1 MIELG
6 EDMSISFK
14 QIEDNLKAEA
24 RRLLGEGTVSIVL
37 AYGRGYDENHPMPY
51 AAKCPSDADN
61 IVFNEYCTCNMA
73 RYLVRYPRGTKIAIA
88 VKAADSRAVIQLIQ
102 EEKVCR
108 EDLVLL
114 GIPVYGMKNQRTDE
128 VIDSHTT
135 GGLYNPVLYDI
146 LLGEE
151 VHGQPVISPYD
162 VLAEYEAMDKD
173 ARFTFWQKEFDK
185 CIRCYACRKS
195 CPMCY
200 CDPCFIDQN
209 KPKWGDKSPQSHGNL
224 MYHLTR
230 FHHLAGRCIDC
241 GECTRACPVDIPLY
255 LFHKKVAKE
264 CEEMFGQKAG
274 MNIHDKPVLVD
285 FRVDDSD
292 KILE

>member
-1 MIELG
+1 MAT
-6 EDMSISFK
+6 SFK
-14 QIEDNLKAEA
+14 QIEEKLKNES
-24 RRLLGEGTVSIVL
+24 RGLLETGKVSLVL
-37 AYGRGYDENHPMPY
+37 AYTKGYDENHPMPY
-51 AAKCPSDADN
+51 VAKSAADCDS
-61 IVFNEYCTCNMA
+61 IVFNEYCTANLA
-73 RYLVRYPRGTKIAIA
+73 RYLVRYPRGTKIAVA

-102 EEKVCR
+102 EEKVKR
-108 EDLVLL
+108 DDLVIM
-114 GIPVYGMKNQRTDE
+114 GIPATGMKNSKTAE
-128 VIDSHTT
+128 VIDSKTT
-135 GGLYNPVLYDI
+135 CGLANPVIYDI

-151 VHGQPVISPYD
+151 ISGLPEPLPYE
-162 VLAEYEAMDKD
+162 VLAEYEAMDQD
-173 ARFTFWQKEFDK
+173 ARFAFWKKEFDR
-185 CIRCYACRKS
+185 CIRCYACRKA

-209 KPKWGDKSPQSHGNL
+209 KPKWGDKSPQSHGNM

-241 GECTRACPVDIPLY
+241 GECSRACPVDIPLY

-264 CEEMFGQKAG
+264 CEDMFGQKAG
-274 MNIHDKPVLVD
+274 MSIEDKPVLVN